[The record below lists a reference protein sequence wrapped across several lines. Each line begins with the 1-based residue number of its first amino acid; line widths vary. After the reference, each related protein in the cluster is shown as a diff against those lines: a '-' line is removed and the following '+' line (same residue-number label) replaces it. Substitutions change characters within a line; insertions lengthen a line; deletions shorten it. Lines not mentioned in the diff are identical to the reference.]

1 MSMHKPFP
9 ELSKSSESELIES
22 LLQWSLSNG
31 LTMYP
36 PDFSQFK
43 VNHAPITLFPTPF
56 PSNLFKNAENVQTT
70 FNELY
75 VNLISKQKSW
85 LIDILRNLSQFDVGF
100 TGKLFEIYNKSL
112 ELNNGKIRQPLSLGL
127 FRSDYMIN
135 ESDQTIKQIEFNT
148 ISVSFGGLSSKI
160 GQLHNYLNDS
170 GKYDD
175 DYSFRYY
182 KDGEVPISDSANKL
196 AKGLADGNYYYNNQ
210 RESTKT
216 VILFIVQ
223 PGERNCF
230 DQRHIEY
237 ALLLN
242 HSLKSYRMSLEQVK
256 EKTTVK
262 DDKLYIKATMDEISV
277 VYYRSGY
284 APSDYEEN
292 PELNWDNRLYLENSL
307 AIKCPSILTQL
318 SGAKKVQQILTN
330 RKVVK
335 DFLPEVSEDSLSEL
349 LSTFADIY
357 PLDDSDEGKKAQK
370 LAFEN
375 SENYVLKPQREGG
388 GNNIYKEDIP
398 GFLKKLPKEEWQGYI
413 LMEIINPPYHR
424 NKIIRDGQIY
434 QEDIISE
441 LGIFGTVVF
450 NEDSGEIYDNSQS
463 GFLLRSKFSNS
474 DEGGVAAGFGCV
486 DTVYLYWPTIY
497 TVV

>member
-1 MSMHKPFP
+1 MSNPKPFP
-9 ELSKSSESELIES
+9 ELSSSNEAELIES
-22 LLQWSLSNG
+22 LLHWSLGNG

-36 PDFSQFK
+36 PDFKQFS

-56 PSNLFKNAENVQTT
+56 PSKLFSDAEKVQKT

-75 VNLISKQKSW
+75 VNVISKQSKW
-85 LIDILRNLSQFDVGF
+85 LIDILQNLSKFDAGF

-112 ELNNGKIRQPLSLGL
+112 ELNNGKVKQPISLGL

-135 ESDQTIKQIEFNT
+135 EVNQTIKQIEFNT
-148 ISVSFGGLSSKI
+148 ISVSFGGLSTKV

-175 DYSFRYY
+175 NYSYKYY
-182 KDGEVPISDSANKL
+182 KDGEVPISDSANQL

-210 RESTKT
+210 NHSTKT

-237 ALLLN
+237 ALLQN
-242 HSLKSYRMSLEQVK
+242 HQIKSYRMSLEQVK
-256 EKTTVK
+256 DKTTVNQ
-262 DDKLYIKATMDEISV
+262 DKLFIKSTMDEVSV

-284 APSDYEEN
+284 APSDYEID

-307 AIKCPSILTQL
+307 AIKCPSVLTQL

-330 RKVVK
+330 KAVVK
-335 DFLPEVSEDSLSEL
+335 EFLPDASEDSLSEL

-357 PLDDSDEGKKAQK
+357 PLDDTEEGTKAKK
-370 LAFEN
+370 LAFE
-375 SENYVLKPQREGG
+375 SFENYVLKPQREGG
-388 GNNIYKEDIP
+388 GNNIYKEHIP
-398 GFLKKLPKEEWQGYI
+398 GFLNNLPKDEWEGYI
-413 LMEIINPPYHR
+413 LMEIINPPNHR
-424 NKIIRDGQIY
+424 NKIIRNGEIY
-434 QEDIISE
+434 QENIISE
-441 LGIFGTVVF
+441 LGIFGSVVF
-450 NEDSGEIYDNSQS
+450 NEDTGEIYENSNA

-486 DTVYLYWPTIY
+486 DTVYLY
-497 TVV
+497 